1 MQNLHSKN
9 TFTIQLSKSQ
19 LDLLEKL
26 LSQEIA
32 KHEAGTST
40 YGSRLLKSTYQKFW
54 AHIKPSPAEKQ
65 ARLEAWVR
73 SIYKKRS
80 MRVFQS
86 LAR

>member
-1 MQNLHSKN
+1 MQKIHSQN
-9 TFTIQLSKSQ
+9 TYTIQLTKPQ

-26 LSQEIA
+26 LNLEIG
-32 KHEAGTST
+32 KSESMTSA
-40 YGSRLLKSTYQKFW
+40 YSPKLLKSTYQKFW
-54 AHIKPSPAEKQ
+54 TLIKPSPAEKQ

-80 MRVFQS
+80 IRAFHS

>member
-1 MQNLHSKN
+1 MQKIHSEN
-9 TFTIQLSKSQ
+9 TYTIQLTKPQ

-26 LSQEIA
+26 LNQEIG
-32 KHEAGTST
+32 KFEAGTSA
-40 YGSRLLKSTYQKFW
+40 YPAKLLKSTYQKFW
-54 AHIKPSPAEKQ
+54 THIKPSPAEKQ

-80 MRVFQS
+80 IRVFQT